1 MLSTEFCGMKLPRP
15 LWMLALFG
23 CLYLLAVPVDTMD
36 VDASQYASMSRE
48 MMESGSYLQVYE
60 QGRDYLD
67 KPPFL
72 FWINSLFMLLFGA
85 NNFAFK
91 FPSIL
96 FALLALFATY
106 RLARLYYN
114 EQLARLALLVL
125 GTTQALFLITNDIK
139 TDTILMGWVAL
150 ALWQLATWMETKKKA
165 PFFIGC
171 AAIAFGM
178 MTKGPIALLV
188 PVFALGSHLLL
199 TRRWKLL
206 LQPVLP
212 AGLLLIAVLLL
223 PMSYGLYQQFDL
235 HPEKTVNGMRGV
247 SGLRFFYWTQSFGRI
262 TGESVWNN
270 GASFTFLFENLLW
283 AWLPWTIFLITG
295 LLTSVG
301 QLLKNRLRLPI
312 GEEGISSG
320 GFVITYCSLAVSK
333 FQLPHYIYVVL
344 PLAAIITA
352 KPLYRFLQGNLP
364 HRLSSV
370 LHAVQWLVVVL
381 LLVFPYF
388 LLTIVFP
395 QQAGVA
401 AWMVPV
407 ATALAVLRIAFRS
420 KSKAKLLYASM
431 AAIIGANI
439 LLSTWFY
446 PNLLYFQ
453 ASNNA
458 GRFIQQQNVPQGK
471 FVMFQ
476 YKGNSY
482 SVHFYSRQIV
492 PRINAIDSLP
502 PNAWLLTGK
511 EGKQSLDRAG
521 YRYEVVKSGPDFHIS
536 TLTPAFL
543 NAQTRASVLDTFYI
557 LKLQQ

>member
-1 MLSTEFCGMKLPRP
+1 MI
-15 LWMLALFG
+15 ALLG
-23 CLYLLAVPVDTMD
+23 ILYFLAVDVDTMD

-72 FWINSLFMLLFGA
+72 FWISSTSMHLLGA

-91 FPSIL
+91 LPSIF

-106 RLARLYYN
+106 RLARLYYE
-114 EQLARLALLVL
+114 EQLARLSLLVL
-125 GTTQALFLITNDIK
+125 GSSQAMFLITNDIK

-150 ALWQLATWMETKKKA
+150 ALWQLAAWMETKKIL

-171 AAIAFGM
+171 MAIAFGM

-188 PVFALGSHLLL
+188 PIFALGSQVLL
-199 TRRWKLL
+199 TQRWHLL
-206 LQPVLP
+206 LQPIIIP
-212 AGLLLIAVLLL
+212 GLLLIAVLLL

-235 HPEKTVNGMRGV
+235 HPEKTVNGTQGV

-283 AWLPWTIFLITG
+283 AWLPWTFFLLAGIV
-295 LLTSVG
+295 TSVG
-301 QLLKNRLRLPI
+301 HLLKKRLRLQA
-312 GEEGISSG
+312 GTEGISTG
-320 GFVITYCSLAVSK
+320 GFLITYCSLALSK

-352 KPLYRFLQGNLP
+352 KPLYKVLHQQLPVFWNRLLQGT
-364 HRLSSV
+364 
-370 LHAVQWLVVVL
+370 QWFVVVL
-381 LLVFPYF
+381 LLGFPFLLLVWVFPEKNF
-388 LLTIVFP
+388 LPWLLPIATVVS
-395 QQAGVA
+395 VA
-401 AWMVPV
+401 VIR
-407 ATALAVLRIAFRS
+407 LRTLS
-420 KSKAKLLYASM
+420 SNKLLYASL

-446 PNLLYFQ
+446 PNLLQYQ

-458 GRFIQQQNVPQGK
+458 GRFVKEHQVPAGS
-471 FVMFQ
+471 FVM
-476 YKGNSY
+476 YAYTGNSY
-482 SVHFYSRQIV
+482 SLHFYSQQMV
-492 PRINAIDSLP
+492 PVTNSIETIKKGTWVLTST
-502 PNAWLLTGK
+502 TGK
-511 EGKQSLDRAG
+511 AAIEASGRSYAIMK
-521 YRYEVVKSGPDFHIS
+521 EGPDFHIS
-536 TLTPAFL
+536 MLTPEFL
-543 NAQTRASVLDTFYI
+543 NAATRPSVLKSYYI
-557 LKLQQ
+557 LRLEN

>member
-23 CLYLLAVPVDTMD
+23 CLYVLAIPVDTMD

-235 HPEKTVNGMRGV
+235 HPEKTVNGMQGV

-270 GASFTFLFENLLW
+270 GASFTFLFENLL
-283 AWLPWTIFLITG
+283 
-295 LLTSVG
+295 
-301 QLLKNRLRLPI
+301 
-312 GEEGISSG
+312 
-320 GFVITYCSLAVSK
+320 
-333 FQLPHYIYVVL
+333 
-344 PLAAIITA
+344 
-352 KPLYRFLQGNLP
+352 
-364 HRLSSV
+364 
-370 LHAVQWLVVVL
+370 
-381 LLVFPYF
+381 
-388 LLTIVFP
+388 
-395 QQAGVA
+395 
-401 AWMVPV
+401 
-407 ATALAVLRIAFRS
+407 
-420 KSKAKLLYASM
+420 
-431 AAIIGANI
+431 I
-439 LLSTWFY
+439 L
-446 PNLLYFQ
+446 
-453 ASNNA
+453 
-458 GRFIQQQNVPQGK
+458 
-471 FVMFQ
+471 
-476 YKGNSY
+476 
-482 SVHFYSRQIV
+482 
-492 PRINAIDSLP
+492 
-502 PNAWLLTGK
+502 
-511 EGKQSLDRAG
+511 
-521 YRYEVVKSGPDFHIS
+521 
-536 TLTPAFL
+536 
-543 NAQTRASVLDTFYI
+543 
-557 LKLQQ
+557 